1 MEGQALASYLEE
13 TEPGYT
19 CRVLADGTVACKL
32 DLIFTRAII
41 LGVTEWSYARRF
53 CFDDRELAD
62 QRFDELATK
71 DDEPSGY
78 IALR

>member
-1 MEGQALASYLEE
+1 MEGQMLASYLEE

-32 DLIFTRAII
+32 GLIFTRALI
-41 LGVTEWSYARRF
+41 LGVTERSYARRF
-53 CFDDRELAD
+53 CFDDRDLAD
-62 QRFDELATK
+62 QRFEELATQ
-71 DDEPSGY
+71 DDEPPGY